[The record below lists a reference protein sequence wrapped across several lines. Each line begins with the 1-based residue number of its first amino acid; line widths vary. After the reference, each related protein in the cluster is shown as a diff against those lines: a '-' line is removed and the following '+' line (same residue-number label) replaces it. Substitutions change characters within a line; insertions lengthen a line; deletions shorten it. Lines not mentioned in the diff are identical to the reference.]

1 MSKKKIAIVVVLIAL
16 IGVIAGVG
24 FYYYNLPVTKSKA
37 AVETTLT
44 ALKDCDFNAAK
55 SHIDSKQLAKDAD
68 LLDMEED
75 GLSKAQVKTIEQSL
89 FSNMSYEINS
99 VKRKSSTSAVVNT
112 KITNLNMKKMLSG
125 WYDDVVT
132 IALEYAFSDN
142 TSAGEK
148 EATVKMIDA
157 LKDNVSKVKK
167 AKDYTSTT
175 VDITVGKNKNGQWVI
190 VGNEKLYDAILGGY
204 ISAAKELSDTDE

>member
-16 IGVIAGVG
+16 IGIIAGVG

-55 SHIDSKQLAKDAD
+55 SHIDSKQLARDAD
-68 LLDMEED
+68 ILDMED
-75 GLSKAQVKTIEQSL
+75 GLSNAQVKTIEQSL
-89 FSNMSYEINS
+89 FSNMSYEIIS

-148 EATVKMIDA
+148 KATVKMIDA
-157 LKDNVSKVKK
+157 LKDNVNKVKK

-204 ISAAKELSDTDE
+204 ISAAKELSSTDE